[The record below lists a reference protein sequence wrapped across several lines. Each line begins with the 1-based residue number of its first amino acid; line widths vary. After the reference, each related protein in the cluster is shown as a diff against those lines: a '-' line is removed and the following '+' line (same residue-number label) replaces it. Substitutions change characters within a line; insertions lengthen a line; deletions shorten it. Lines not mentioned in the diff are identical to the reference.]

1 VATEQE
7 ILNLIYQY
15 QGADALKQAK
25 QDLEDAKAAT
35 AALGDQF
42 KQGAI
47 DEATFREAIR
57 FQARTIADSKEKIE
71 AFERAARG
79 GASGMAGFGQSML
92 QSGRIIQ
99 DFTQGGL
106 AGVLN
111 NIEGLVMAL
120 GGPAGLAGV
129 LTVVGVGFYLL
140 KPKIEELMKSL
151 LDDAPVTF
159 ADRLAEMHKRIKEL
173 EDKPHKIAI
182 EVDELR
188 DAKEQ
193 VEAIEAGLKTIEQM
207 RKTQAHYERESGRQ
221 IAETFAEAPGG
232 AAAVTET
239 VIGPIVKE
247 LREAKPELAGALKR
261 FAELQATIPA
271 QQRALEGRRAEG
283 IPLEEELRAEFRIQQ
298 LQEERDRLNKRINTL
313 EQSVEEQ
320 ATGRAGELINRA
332 QQGTGV
338 VQQQAQEELAR
349 RLGQAGQPNLAAA
362 VQLSRPSII
371 QTEEEIDETLE
382 ARNAQAKRAR
392 EARQKRTQ
400 KERQFDEEAERVY
413 EQQIA
418 EQTRQFGQGD
428 VRRQAREAIRGR
440 VGAGATDEQIRAQ
453 MQAELAG
460 QLVQGGASRIAA
472 PAVATRLIGDLTRDV
487 RQNLGR
493 DAQKLG
499 EELTRQG
506 EQNQRVGEQEARRQE
521 QEAQAQARKSGAPY
535 VPFAER
541 ALVELQA
548 QGGVFDPH
556 RGRVL
561 PLNQEQQQAFVA
573 RQAAQAVQ
581 ARNPQMAPGMAR
593 DIGGRIAGMA
603 AVSLGKRQAQLTAQ
617 GVGHTDALMM
627 ITATLNNEQA
637 RLQQQLMRQGAQIQA
652 LGANV
657 QARTKP
663 AGRGPG
669 RR

>member
-42 KQGAI
+42 RQGAI

-57 FQARTIADSKEKIE
+57 FQAQTIADSKEKIE

-79 GASGMAGFGQSML
+79 GASGMAGFGQSTL
-92 QSGRIIQ
+92 QAGRIIQ

-111 NIEGLVMAL
+111 NIESLVMAL
-120 GGPAGLAGV
+120 GGPAGLAGI
-129 LTVVGVGFYLL
+129 LTIVGVGFYVL

-159 ADRLAEMHKRIKEL
+159 ADRLEEMRKRIKEL

-232 AAAVTET
+232 AGAVTET
-239 VIGPIVKE
+239 VIGPIAKE
-247 LREAKPELAGALKR
+247 LREAMPGLAGALKR

-313 EQSVEEQ
+313 EQSAEEQ

-362 VQLSRPSII
+362 VQLSRPGVI
-371 QTEEEIDETLE
+371 QTEEQIDEKLE
-382 ARNAQAKRAR
+382 AGNAQAKRVREAQQKRAR
-392 EARQKRTQ
+392 EVEQLNRQGRENQ
-400 KERQFDEEAERVY
+400 LRAADERQR
-413 EQQIA
+413 QQD
-418 EQTRQFGQGD
+418 R
-428 VRRQAREAIRGR
+428 
-440 VGAGATDEQIRAQ
+440 
-453 MQAELAG
+453 LA
-460 QLVQGGASRIAA
+460 
-472 PAVATRLIGDLTRDV
+472 D
-487 RQNLGR
+487 
-493 DAQKLG
+493 
-499 EELTRQG
+499 ELTRQG
-506 EQNQRVGEQEARRQE
+506 EQNQRASEQDARRQE

-541 ALVELQA
+541 ALVGLQA
-548 QGGVFDPH
+548 QGGVFDPR
-556 RGRVL
+556 RGRVQ

-573 RQAAQAVQ
+573 AQAAQAVQ

-603 AVSLGKRQAQLTAQ
+603 AASLGKRQAQLTAQ

-652 LGANV
+652 LGQNV

>member
-47 DEATFREAIR
+47 DEAAFREGIR

-79 GASGMAGFGQSML
+79 GASGMAGFGQSTL
-92 QSGRIIQ
+92 QAGRIIQ

-120 GGPAGLAGV
+120 GGPAGLAGI
-129 LTVVGVGFYLL
+129 LTIVGVGFYVL
-140 KPKIEELMKSL
+140 KPKIEEFMKSL

-159 ADRLAEMHKRIKEL
+159 ADRLEEMHKRIKEL

-207 RKTQAHYERESGRQ
+207 QKTQAHYERESGRQ

-232 AAAVTET
+232 AGAVTES
-239 VIGPIVKE
+239 VIKPILGE
-247 LREAKPELAGALKR
+247 IRQTMPELAGALKR
-261 FAELQATIPA
+261 FGELQATIPA
-271 QQRALEGRRAEG
+271 AQKALEGRRAEG
-283 IPLEEELRAEFRIQQ
+283 IPLEEELRTEFRIQQ

-313 EQSVEEQ
+313 EQSAEEQ
-320 ATGRAGELINRA
+320 ATARAGILINAAER
-332 QQGTGV
+332 GTGI
-338 VQQQAQEELAR
+338 QQQRAREELTR
-349 RLGQAGQPNLAAA
+349 RLRQAGQRDLAEDVETASPEMIRAQEGAKKALKERNEAAQKAAA
-362 VQLSRPSII
+362 
-371 QTEEEIDETLE
+371 
-382 ARNAQAKRAR
+382 AR
-392 EARQKRTQ
+392 EKQARQEQ
-400 KERQFDEEAERVY
+400 EFDEEAERVY
-413 EQQIA
+413 ERQIA
-418 EQTRQFGQGD
+418 EQTRQFGGGD
-428 VRRQAREAIRGR
+428 LGRQARAAIRGQ
-440 VGAGATDEQIRAQ
+440 VGAGATDEQIRAR
-453 MQAELAG
+453 MQADLAG
-460 QLVQGGASRIAA
+460 QLVQGGANRITA
-472 PAVATRLIGDLTRDV
+472 PDVATRLIGDLTRDV

-493 DAQKLG
+493 DAQKIG

-506 EQNQRVGEQEARRQE
+506 EQNQRAGEQEARRQE

-541 ALVELQA
+541 ALVELQQ

-603 AVSLGKRQAQLTAQ
+603 AASLGKRQAQLTAQ

-652 LGANV
+652 LGQNV